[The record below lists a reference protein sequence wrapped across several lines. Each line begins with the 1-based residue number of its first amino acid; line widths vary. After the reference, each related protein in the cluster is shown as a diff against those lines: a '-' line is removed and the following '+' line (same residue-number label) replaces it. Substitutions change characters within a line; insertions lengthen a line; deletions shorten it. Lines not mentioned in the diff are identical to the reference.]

1 MLDSSDSAY
10 SEQVST
16 KTDPAFEE
24 LELLL
29 EKYSQEFQSTVAKT
43 TQLLSTSNLPT
54 ESSTA
59 LALLKRVKQCQ
70 GETSQLKEQLVLQKK
85 SVDLQKYKDKEEEV
99 EEAMEIKRRLAK
111 ELKRRENEIRENEK
125 RAEELDR
132 EIEVERKRAEQ
143 NVFGIM
149 SILSEGMEEAEGG
162 EKREDAKK
170 GKKASICVH
179 LDSDEDTESQGSKE
193 NENRFRQVQVE
204 ISSCPLKEQQLL
216 PTSDNLRKEEAVER
230 ISYVYSS
237 KKHSNSKNY
246 QMYLQKSK

>member
-10 SEQVST
+10 NEQVST

-29 EKYSQEFQSTVAKT
+29 EKYSQEFNSTVAKT
-43 TQLLSTSNLPT
+43 THLLSTSTLPT

-70 GETSQLKEQLVLQKK
+70 EEASQLKDQLILQKK
-85 SVDLQKYKDKEEEV
+85 SVDFHKHRSKEGEV
-99 EEAMEIKRRLAK
+99 EEAMEMKRRLEK
-111 ELKRRENEIRENEK
+111 ELRRRENEIRENER
-125 RAEELDR
+125 RAEELDT

-143 NVFGIM
+143 NVFGMIRM
-149 SILSEGMEEAEGG
+149 WSQGIEEVDDRG
-162 EKREDAKK
+162 EMK
-170 GKKASICVH
+170 GLISVH

-204 ISSCPLKEQQLL
+204 INSCPLKEQQLL
-216 PTSDNLRKEEAVER
+216 PKPDNNIRKEEAIER